1 MGINSFVKFFTPK
14 DRIFYSLFEEVADN
28 LYDMS
33 KVFRDA
39 MYENDDQ
46 KREQMLSTLEAYEHK
61 NDEATHRLFIELG
74 QNFITPFDREDIHY
88 LATSLDDVAD
98 YIWASAKSIV
108 NYDINE
114 VNDTMRAF
122 SDVILSSTGSLRV
135 ALKGLRNMKD
145 LKSITD
151 ACVKV
156 NSFEN
161 EADVILDKALQY
173 LFLNETNA
181 IELIKRKQLYQDL
194 EIVTDKCEDSA
205 NVIESIIVKYS

>member
-1 MGINSFVKFFTPK
+1 MGLNSFVKFFTPK
-14 DRIFYSLFEEVADN
+14 DRIFFSLFEEVADN

-39 MYENDDQ
+39 MYENDGQ
-46 KREQMLSTLEAYEHK
+46 KRNQMLSTLEAFEHK

-74 QNFITPFDREDIHY
+74 RNFITPFDREDIHY

-122 SDVILSSTGSLRV
+122 SDVILSSTGALRV

-161 EADVILDKALQY
+161 EADVILDKALQH
-173 LFLNETNA
+173 LFLHETNA
-181 IELIKRKQLYQDL
+181 IELIKRKELYQDL